1 MRHRV
6 NGRKFDRNTGSR
18 KALFR
23 NLATQVFKHDRV
35 VTTHARAKEVRRI
48 VEKLITKARRED
60 LHARRQVLRVV
71 TDKSAVKRLFDI
83 ILAKVSNRTKGGYTR
98 IVKLGNRKGDDA
110 PMALLEILEP
120 GATSGKSRKKKAGKG
135 KAKGKKA
142 KEKAAPAAKAAPA
155 EKAAP
160 PEEAPVTEPTAAEAP
175 SAEETTPAPGAEPP
189 SDKHVPE
196 ERSAGEAETDEN
208 EDQEAEE
215 KPDKD

>member
-1 MRHRV
+1 MRHRE
-6 NGRKFDRNTGSR
+6 NGRKFDRDTGSR

-35 VTTHARAKEVRRI
+35 VTTQAKAKEVRRL

-71 TDKSAVKRLFDI
+71 TDKDAVKRLFDI

-120 GATSGKSRKKKAGKG
+120 GSATAKIRKKKAGKG
-135 KAKGKKA
+135 KGKKA
-142 KEKAAPAAKAAPA
+142 KEKAHPP
-155 EKAAP
+155 EKAPSKIETPRA
-160 PEEAPVTEPTAAEAP
+160 ESVEAEA
-175 SAEETTPAPGAEPP
+175 SAAEETPPAPDAEPP
-189 SDKHVPE
+189 HDEPSPE
-196 ERSAGEAETDEN
+196 EQSAAEGETEQH
-208 EDQEAEE
+208 EDQGAEG
-215 KPDKD
+215 KPDKS

>member
-48 VEKLITKARRED
+48 VEKLITKARGED

-120 GATSGKSRKKKAGKG
+120 GTTTAKSRKKKAGKG

-142 KEKAAPAAKAAPA
+142 KG
-155 EKAAP
+155 KAAP
-160 PEEAPVTEPTAAEAP
+160 PEKAAPSEKAASKKEAPATEAMEAAAP
-175 SAEETTPAPGAEPP
+175 SAEETTPAPDEESTQDEP
-189 SDKHVPE
+189 VPE
-196 ERSAGEAETDEN
+196 EQSAGEAETDEN
-208 EDQEAEE
+208 EGQEAEE
-215 KPDKD
+215 KPDES